1 MSEEAIWYYSN
12 ASKQPNGPMPVAQLR
27 EAMFAPGW
35 YERALVWRDG
45 WPQWRPWKEVAAELG
60 IELPS
65 PAEVT
70 APPPAPAPAA
80 APVAAAA
87 PIAPPARPSAPAAAP
102 MAATQPYTP
111 SRSAPAPAGPRG
123 AIPES
128 EMVYAGFWRRLIA
141 MMADSFLLS
150 IIITPIIA
158 IASAI
163 AIPML
168 AGSGNSPPNGTALM
182 LFMVVLYGSIFL
194 ISVGYFV
201 LLERSAA
208 GATIGKRLMG
218 IRVVDKNGE
227 RIGFGRAL
235 GRFFA
240 KILSSLPANL
250 GYLIAAFTGRKQAL
264 HDFVAGTLVIDK
276 ATRSELGA
284 KSSSV
289 NIGVLIGVMA
299 VVGIIGIG
307 FVGILAAIAL
317 PAYQDYTV
325 RAKVAGVIAE
335 SSAIKYMVAEHYL
348 SNDNQCP
355 GNGDGM
361 IGSADSYFGMNY
373 SRAEVLPGQ
382 DGNGTPFCLINLT
395 LSNTGN
401 TSLDGQVVQLAMDT
415 SMQWTC
421 ASDSVPAKI
430 SAGQLQAIGIDYTV
444 TVPIS
449 GGCFIR
455 NRKSPQAILHSRG
468 ACGFLLRD
476 RESWPKHSKSP
487 T

>member
-1 MSEEAIWYYSN
+1 MSDEAIWYYSN

-35 YERALVWRDG
+35 YERALIWRDG

-60 IELPS
+60 IALPS

-70 APPPAPAPAA
+70 APPPSPAPVS
-80 APVAAAA
+80 APIAAAA
-87 PIAPPARPSAPAAAP
+87 PIAPPPRPSAPAAAP
-102 MAATQPYTP
+102 MAATQAYTP
-111 SRSAPAPAGPRG
+111 PSRAAAQPAGPRG
-123 AIPES
+123 AIPEH

-141 MMADSFLLS
+141 LMADSFLLS
-150 IIITPIIA
+150 FIITPIIA
-158 IASAI
+158 IGSAI

-168 AGSGNSPPNGTALM
+168 AGDGNSPPNPTAM
-182 LFMVVLYGSIFL
+182 IVVMVLLYGSIFL

-201 LLERSAA
+201 LLERSAS

-240 KILSSLPANL
+240 KILSSLPANI
-250 GYLIAAFTGRKQAL
+250 GYLLAAFTGRKQAL

-284 KSSSV
+284 KTSSV
-289 NIGVLIGVMA
+289 NIGVLVGVMA

-317 PAYQDYTV
+317 PAYQDYTL

-335 SSAIKYMVAEHYL
+335 SASLKLEVSEHFI

-355 GNGDGM
+355 SNGDGM
-361 IGSADSYFGMNY
+361 VGSADSYFGMNY

-401 TSLDGQVVQLAMDT
+401 DKLDGQVVQLAMDT
-415 SMQWTC
+415 NMIWTC
-421 ASDSVPAKI
+421 ASDSVPARY
-430 SAGQLQAIGIDYTV
+430 L
-444 TVPIS
+444 
-449 GGCFIR
+449 
-455 NRKSPQAILHSRG
+455 
-468 ACGFLLRD
+468 
-476 RESWPKHSKSP
+476 P
-487 T
+487 TSCKQ